1 MRTTVLSMVIGLV
14 ISQAAIAA
22 NCCAPSCC
30 EPNCCEQSCC
40 QPACCD
46 PGCCRP
52 ACGPKGCKL
61 VCEMKK
67 VKKECWV
74 VECEDFCTTLPNCH
88 GCKSCCGACGGC
100 QAGCCNDGCSCGYD
114 PCADMRKCLVPPKCG
129 IVRSR
134 KKLVKKTIECEV
146 PVYKCV
152 PVCCGCGCCDAC
164 GAGEVEVAGEVEAP
178 EAPLPAA
185 PLPPAL

>member
-1 MRTTVLSMVIGLV
+1 MRTTVLSMA
-14 ISQAAIAA
+14 ISVLIAQSAIAE
-22 NCCAPSCC
+22 NCCTPSRCEQPSCC
-30 EPNCCEQSCC
+30 DTGCCC
-40 QPACCD
+40 QSACV
-46 PGCCRP
+46 
-52 ACGPKGCKL
+52 PKGCKL

-88 GCKSCCGACGGC
+88 CKKCCGTCGGC
-100 QAGCCNDGCSCGYD
+100 QTGGCCETGCGGCD

-129 IVRSR
+129 MVRCR

-152 PVCCGCGCCDAC
+152 PVCRGCGCCDAC
-164 GAGEVEVAGEVEAP
+164 SAGEVEVTGEVEVP
-178 EAPLPAA
+178 QAPLPAA